1 LHGIQDLSDL
11 SFSPGNFSGHFFLNK
26 VEHSQKFAKAVFHV
40 QNQEFTQE
48 TKEEQLIAEDC
59 KRLIEN
65 AIICWNYLYLSQKL
79 ADATKPERDAMIAL
93 MKKSSIVT
101 WRHINLLG
109 EYDYSDEKLNTIT
122 PFQLAKIL
130 ELKLL

>member
-1 LHGIQDLSDL
+1 MFHG
-11 SFSPGNFSGHFFLNK
+11 
-26 VEHSQKFAKAVFHV
+26 

-48 TKEEQLIAEDC
+48 TKEEQLIAEGC

-79 ADATKPERDAMIAL
+79 ADATKSERAAMIAL
-93 MKKSSIVT
+93 MRRSSIIT

-109 EYDYSDEKLNTIT
+109 EYDFSEEKLKQTVAFSL
-122 PFQLAKIL
+122 PQIL
-130 ELKLL
+130 DLQVA

>member
-1 LHGIQDLSDL
+1 
-11 SFSPGNFSGHFFLNK
+11 
-26 VEHSQKFAKAVFHV
+26 
-40 QNQEFTQE
+40 
-48 TKEEQLIAEDC
+48 
-59 KRLIEN
+59 LIEN

-109 EYDYSDEKLNTIT
+109 EYDYSDEKLNTII

>member
-1 LHGIQDLSDL
+1 M
-11 SFSPGNFSGHFFLNK
+11 
-26 VEHSQKFAKAVFHV
+26 EHSQKFAKAVFHV

-122 PFQLAKIL
+122 PFQLVKIL